1 MNTQVLIPLDDM
13 TAENGATSLRPKS
26 HLEIEYPSDVKE
38 YRSKWRRNEITNSV
52 QEKNDLTISSLATD
66 SMLLLCFLLWPEL
79 IWRSWKE
86 SVGQGW
92 GCGYFRRPGAALRH
106 AKLQSRLEVRH
117 TNTISSEVGQTNGGS
132 KGNVKTWGRS
142 QTLRVK

>member
-52 QEKNDLTISSLATD
+52 QEKNDLTNSSLATD
-66 SMLLLCFLLWPEL
+66 SMLLLCFLL
-79 IWRSWKE
+79 
-86 SVGQGW
+86 
-92 GCGYFRRPGAALRH
+92 
-106 AKLQSRLEVRH
+106 
-117 TNTISSEVGQTNGGS
+117 
-132 KGNVKTWGRS
+132 
-142 QTLRVK
+142 

>member
-66 SMLLLCFLLWPEL
+66 SMLLLCFLL
-79 IWRSWKE
+79 
-86 SVGQGW
+86 
-92 GCGYFRRPGAALRH
+92 
-106 AKLQSRLEVRH
+106 
-117 TNTISSEVGQTNGGS
+117 
-132 KGNVKTWGRS
+132 
-142 QTLRVK
+142 